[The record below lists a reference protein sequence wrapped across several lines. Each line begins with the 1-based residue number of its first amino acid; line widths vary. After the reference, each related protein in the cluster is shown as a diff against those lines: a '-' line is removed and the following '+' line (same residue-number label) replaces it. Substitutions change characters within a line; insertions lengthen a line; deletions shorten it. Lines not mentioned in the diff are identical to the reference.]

1 MRTIART
8 LVFMLVATPMVA
20 QDDPRLVDAVRLL
33 TEGQGDSARAA
44 VQELLRATPSN
55 DPIFPEV
62 VYTAGVVAADLES
75 AQRYF
80 ERVAIEFDL
89 SEWADDAMLRL
100 VQLLYTAGNAPG
112 ALVWHDRFVRD
123 YPTSEL
129 ASDIAFWGARSHF
142 DLRQEA
148 QGCAA
153 LERGLE
159 SVVEGDVE
167 LKNRLDFYARRCS
180 ATSDNAEVEPPP
192 SRPYFAVQ
200 VLAATNVAAVDQVL
214 TELRSAGFEGSVTRD
229 ADGLLKV
236 RVGRYATREQA
247 RPVAAEIRR
256 RLGGEPF
263 VVEVTP

>member
-1 MRTIART
+1 
-8 LVFMLVATPMVA
+8 MLVATPMVA

-33 TEGQGDSARAA
+33 TEGQGDSARAV

-148 QGCAA
+148 PMPAA
-153 LERGLE
+153 
-159 SVVEGDVE
+159 
-167 LKNRLDFYARRCS
+167 
-180 ATSDNAEVEPPP
+180 
-192 SRPYFAVQ
+192 
-200 VLAATNVAAVDQVL
+200 AAPHPTMP
-214 TELRSAGFEGSVTRD
+214 RSSHP
-229 ADGLLKV
+229 
-236 RVGRYATREQA
+236 
-247 RPVAAEIRR
+247 RPVRTSPCR
-256 RLGGEPF
+256 SLRP
-263 VVEVTP
+263 PMSQP